1 MENPNFIA
9 IALFIVSPI
18 LVIIALAV
26 RFAGNSRPLNIV
38 DYNRVEDAT
47 SLHRWTGNRLAILPA
62 TSLILGYVSF
72 QNSRLS
78 LLLLG
83 LFIAIVLVVGAWV
96 ALGAERFQDAR

>member
-47 SLHRWTGNRLAILPA
+47 SLHRWAGNRLAILPA